1 MNNMEVFDRGKI
13 LETFNYMDEYD
24 FENTHMG
31 YLVELNGIVYQIIA
45 TENNILINPESEAS
59 IFTSDINDVYSQIE
73 KDMKEPIKIE
83 TRMVGDDYFENKSDI
98 QVDDGVIKYKGNVI
112 VNRFTNQTVFDEYKE
127 LDSWKNETSEQQTG
141 NTGIVDNNIIDFNTP
156 W

>member
-1 MNNMEVFDRGKI
+1 MEVFDRGKI